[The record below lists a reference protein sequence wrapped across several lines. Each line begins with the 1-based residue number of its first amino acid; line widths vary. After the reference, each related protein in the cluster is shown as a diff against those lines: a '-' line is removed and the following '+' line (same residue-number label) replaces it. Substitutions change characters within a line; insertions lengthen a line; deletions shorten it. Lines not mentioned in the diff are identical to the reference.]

1 MVAALCAWHEHH
13 TRALAELD
21 RRIDA
26 GEHLVVAGPAV
37 VETYAVL
44 TRLPAPYRLSA
55 RDAQALIRASF
66 LDGTDIV
73 VLHGGGYRGLL
84 DRALALDV
92 SGATAYD
99 LVIAEC
105 ARAAGADSLLTFN
118 ARHFHRLADD
128 ALRVVVPDEAIQ

>member
-55 RDAQALIRASF
+55 RDAAETLEDAR
-66 LDGTDIV
+66 
-73 VLHGGGYRGLL
+73 
-84 DRALALDV
+84 
-92 SGATAYD
+92 TAQPSSAY
-99 LVIAEC
+99 
-105 ARAAGADSLLTFN
+105 G
-118 ARHFHRLADD
+118 RLC
-128 ALRVVVPDEAIQ
+128 RTSTSP

>member
-26 GEHLVVAGPAV
+26 GEHLVVAGAAA

-55 RDAQALIRASF
+55 RDAHSLISASF
-66 LDGTDIV
+66 LDSTDIV
-73 VLHGGGYRGLL
+73 VLDGAGYRGLI

-92 SGATAYD
+92 SGATVYD

-118 ARHFHRLADD
+118 ARHFDRLADH
-128 ALRVVVPDEAIQ
+128 ALSVVVPDEAIQ

>member
-1 MVAALCAWHEHH
+1 MVAALCTWHEHH

-21 RRIDA
+21 RRLDA
-26 GEHLVVAGPAV
+26 GEHLVVAGPAA

-55 RDAQALIRASF
+55 RDAQALIRANF
-66 LDGTDIV
+66 LEGTDIV
-73 VLHGGGYRGLL
+73 VLDGAGYRALL

-92 SGATAYD
+92 SGATVYD

-118 ARHFHRLADD
+118 ARHFHRVADD
-128 ALRVVVPDEAIQ
+128 AFSVVVPDQAFQ